1 MIVYRLISEE
11 MYQSLLER
19 GLIDLTEKKEGAEEL
34 NKAKKKAKEK
44 NEEEGQK
51 CTDDDWVS
59 FDSIF
64 TIK

>member
-11 MYQSLLER
+11 LYQSLLER
-19 GLIDLTEKKEGAEEL
+19 GLIYLTEKKEGAEEL
-34 NKAKKKAKEK
+34 NKAKKAKEK